1 MEGKHVTLNLGSND
15 VLKRKLPDFN
25 YDRNP
30 IGMKWDNA
38 FKILMFKFIESNI
51 RELFIC
57 TIPNFVVPAADIVER
72 FYKRI
77 KIDCR
82 LFFSEV
88 RGEVRDAMNAQM
100 QTFAQ
105 KFTRKGLQTRVITFE
120 RERFDRNRD
129 GTRNIHIDRE
139 SQVQRLHII
148 RKLYKIYKVSLF
160 QIGE

>member
-57 TIPNFVVPAADIVER
+57 TIPNFVVPAADIEER
-72 FYKRI
+72 FLKRI
-77 KIDCR
+77 EIDCR
-82 LFFSEV
+82 LFLVKWE
-88 RGEVRDAMNAQM
+88 E
-100 QTFAQ
+100 
-105 KFTRKGLQTRVITFE
+105 KF
-120 RERFDRNRD
+120 
-129 GTRNIHIDRE
+129 GTQWMHKCKH
-139 SQVQRLHII
+139 LHKNSLEKDY
-148 RKLYKIYKVSLF
+148 KLEWLHLSGKDS
-160 QIGE
+160 IGTGTEHATYI

>member
-38 FKILMFKFIESNI
+38 FKIMMHKFIESNI
-51 RELFIC
+51 TGVFIC
-57 TIPNFVVPAADIVER
+57 LIPNFVVPDVDIVER
-72 FYKRI
+72 LFKRV

-88 RGEVRDAMNAQM
+88 RGEIRNAMNAQM
-100 QTFAQ
+100 HTFAQ
-105 KFTRKGLQTRVITFE
+105 KFTRKGLRTRIISFE
-120 RERFDRNRD
+120 RERFES
-129 GTRNIHIDRE
+129 GGRNIHIDRE

-148 RKLYKIYKVSLF
+148 RKL
-160 QIGE
+160 